1 MKIKKEIMKYEDV
14 LKLKTDLKVKPKKP
28 SLLLALLI
36 RLLSIAELSKV
47 KFKYEKIGMEKLG
60 KKEPCLILMNHSSFI
75 DLKIANR
82 LLFPRRYNIVSTD
95 DSFVGKKWLLRNIG
109 CISTRKFA
117 TDAKLVRDMI
127 NVVKKYKSSILMYP
141 EAGYSLDGT
150 STILPAH
157 LSKCLKLLN
166 IPVVMIKTNGAFL
179 RQPLYNNLRLRDVK
193 INATIKYLL
202 SPEDIEKMPLD
213 ELQSILEKEFA
224 FDYFKEQLE
233 QNIQISDIYRA
244 EGLNR
249 VLYKCPVCGAEHQ
262 MEGVGIKLICNSCKE
277 SWTMDE
283 LGRLTCD
290 SGKDTPNHIPSW
302 YDWQQECVKEE
313 ILANKYHLDMD
324 VKICV
329 LKDFKKIYEV
339 GDGHLTHDETGLTL
353 SAFDGALT
361 YHQPAKRN
369 YSLCSDY
376 FFYEIGDVICIGDD
390 DMRYYCFPKE
400 KDVVTKARIATEEL
414 YKIINRKVNYE
425 K

>member
-14 LKLKTDLKVKPKKP
+14 LKLKTDIKIKPKKP
-28 SLLLALLI
+28 SLLFALLI
-36 RLLSIAELSKV
+36 RILSIAELSKL
-47 KFKYEKIGMEKLG
+47 KFKYNKIGMEKLG

-82 LLFPRRYNIVSTD
+82 VLFPRRYNIISTD

-117 TDAKLVRDMI
+117 TDTKLVRDMI

-150 STILPAH
+150 STILPKH
-157 LSKCLKLLN
+157 LSKCLKFLK

-179 RQPLYNNLRLRDVK
+179 RQPLYNNLRLRN
-193 INATIKYLL
+193 INISADIKYLL
-202 SPEDIEKMPLD
+202 SPSDIEEKSLD
-213 ELQSILEKEFA
+213 ELQSILEKEFE
-224 FDYFKEQLE
+224 FDYFKEQVE
-233 QNIQISDIYRA
+233 QNIIISDNFRA

-249 VLYKCPVCGAEHQ
+249 VLYKCPICGAEHQ
-262 MEGVGIKLICNSCKE
+262 MEGINSSLVCHACGETWK
-277 SWTMDE
+277 MDE
-283 LGRLTCD
+283 LGRLINQN
-290 SGKDTPNHIPSW
+290 GKDTFNHIPTW
-302 YDWQQECVKEE
+302 YDWQQECVKNE
-313 ILANKYHLDMD
+313 ILNNEYHLDMD

-329 LKDFKKIYEV
+329 LKDFKKIYEI
-339 GDGHLTHDETGLTL
+339 GDGKLTHDETGLTL
-353 SAFDGALT
+353 TAFDGALN

-390 DMRYYCFPKE
+390 ELRYYCFPKE

-414 YKIINRKVNYE
+414 YKILNKKVIL
-425 K
+425 